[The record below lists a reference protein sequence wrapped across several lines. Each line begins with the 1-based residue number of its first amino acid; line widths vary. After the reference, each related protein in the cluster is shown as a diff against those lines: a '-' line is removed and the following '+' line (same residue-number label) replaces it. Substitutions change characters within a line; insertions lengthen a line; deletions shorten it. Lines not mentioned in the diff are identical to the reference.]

1 MQTPNPKFW
10 YYKETIF
17 VTQTFLGFKTSL
29 QKLHEIPESL
39 GLRFDNPIDIDVR
52 RIKINPITHRLVL

>member
-1 MQTPNPKFW
+1 MQTLNPKIW

-29 QKLHEIPESL
+29 QKLHEDPESQ
-39 GLRFDNPIDIDVR
+39 GLRFDNPIDIEV
-52 RIKINPITHRLVL
+52 